1 MTSASIHGSDNR
13 DPLRTAGVW
22 RRIAACVYDLL
33 LLAAVWMLTTLIVV
47 GLQGGQAIRPGAL
60 GYQLLLLGV
69 AAAFYVSCWMRGG
82 QTLGM
87 RAWRIRLERRS
98 GEAVDLRTGML
109 RFAAG
114 MLSVISCG
122 VGLLWLWVDRDALTW
137 HDRLAGTRVVVLPAK
152 PG

>member
-1 MTSASIHGSDNR
+1 
-13 DPLRTAGVW
+13 
-22 RRIAACVYDLL
+22 
-33 LLAAVWMLTTLIVV
+33 MLTTLIVV
-47 GLQGGQAIRPGAL
+47 ALQGGEAIRPGAL

-98 GEAVDLRTGML
+98 GEAVDLRTGLL
-109 RFAAG
+109 RFG
-114 MLSVISCG
+114 TGLLSVISCG

>member
-1 MTSASIHGSDNR
+1 MTSASNPGADNR
-13 DPLRTAGVW
+13 DPLRTAGVS

-33 LLAAVWMLTTLIVV
+33 LLAAVWMLTTLILVV
-47 GLQGGQAIRPGAL
+47 LQGGQAIRPGAL

>member
-1 MTSASIHGSDNR
+1 MKNSSTSRSEPTSN
-13 DPLRTAGVW
+13 AGVW
-22 RRIAACVYDLL
+22 RRLAAFVYDLL
-33 LLAAVWMLTTLIVV
+33 LVVATWMLTTLILVV
-47 GLQGGQAIRPGAL
+47 LRGGQAISPGAP

-69 AAAFYVSCWMRGG
+69 AAAFFVSCWIRGG

-98 GEAVDLRTGML
+98 GEPVDLRTGML

-114 MLSVISCG
+114 LLSVISCG
-122 VGLLWLWVDRDALTW
+122 AGLLWLWIDREALTW

-152 PG
+152 SG